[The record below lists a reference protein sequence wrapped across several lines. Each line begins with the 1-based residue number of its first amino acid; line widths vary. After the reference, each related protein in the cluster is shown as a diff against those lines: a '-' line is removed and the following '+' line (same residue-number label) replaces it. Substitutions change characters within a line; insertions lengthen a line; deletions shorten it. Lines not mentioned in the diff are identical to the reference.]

1 MIRHYLKL
9 LWKRKGKNAF
19 LFAELVLVLWVLI
32 GAFSL
37 AMHKY
42 KFYAQPLGFDWQ
54 GMYRIYYSQK
64 LDSATIDRMKQELLS
79 FPEVEAV
86 SFSVNVSPYLGNTWG
101 NGNDLNGMSFNSYY
115 LHADEDY
122 AKTWNIPFYRGHFY
136 TKEDLAGKYTPI
148 VVNKLFVDRYLQGK
162 EPLGYRFQFWAGA
175 QVEIVGVMSNFRF
188 QGDFAEEYPMSIIP
202 LNNRVSKDC
211 ISIKTAEGTGP
222 IVEKKLNDFMEKTL
236 KSSEFGIV
244 KVEDQRSYTNRQT
257 YIPLGIVGSIALFL
271 MVNIV
276 LGLFGILRYN
286 ISKRVPEIGLRK
298 ALGASS
304 SKIRAQF
311 TGEMMT
317 LAVLAAAVALVFA
330 VQVPFFT
337 VLPFSLGLYYGAI
350 ALSCLLIFTLVYLC
364 SWGPS
369 HQAAGILPAKALH
382 EE

>member
-1 MIRHYLKL
+1 
-9 LWKRKGKNAF
+9 
-19 LFAELVLVLWVLI
+19 
-32 GAFSL
+32 
-37 AMHKY
+37 
-42 KFYAQPLGFDWQ
+42 
-54 GMYRIYYSQK
+54 
-64 LDSATIDRMKQELLS
+64 MK
-79 FPEVEAV
+79 P
-86 SFSVNVSPYLGNTWG
+86 
-101 NGNDLNGMSFNSYY
+101 
-115 LHADEDY
+115 
-122 AKTWNIPFYRGHFY
+122 
-136 TKEDLAGKYTPI
+136 
-148 VVNKLFVDRYLQGK
+148 
-162 EPLGYRFQFWAGA
+162 
-175 QVEIVGVMSNFRF
+175 
-188 QGDFAEEYPMSIIP
+188 
-202 LNNRVSKDC
+202 
-211 ISIKTAEGTGP
+211 GTGP
-222 IVEKKLNDFMEKTL
+222 EIEKKINDFMEGSL

-244 KVEDQRSYTNRQT
+244 KVEDQRAFVNKQT
-257 YIPLGIVGSIALFL
+257 YIPLGILAFLALFL
-271 MVNIV
+271 IINIV

-337 VLPFSLGLYYGAI
+337 VLPFSLGLYFGAI